1 MKNKKTFTFLIIL
14 VVVSVF
20 GELVNAQSVAA
31 KFKQREILFE
41 TNNPYQDMI
50 STTKKVF
57 VSYILPAKVTTG
69 DFFKKRRMIIEEFMA
84 GVNFSSDSAVLTIE
98 QYWNGVK
105 VQQCVITPTLKG
117 APEFAANQNR
127 PLLIRT
133 QIRREGGLVSNATIR
148 NHSYWQTDFEG
159 TTFFGQGDEYAW
171 GNISV
176 DLRKDI
182 LVEWKY
188 FWSVENCFFYFDH
201 LKVDY

>member
-1 MKNKKTFTFLIIL
+1 MKKKEAFTFLTIL
-14 VVVSVF
+14 VVSSMF
-20 GELVNAQSVAA
+20 CRLVYAQPVTDE
-31 KFKQREILFE
+31 FKPREILFE
-41 TNNPYQDMI
+41 TNNPYKDMV

-57 VSYILPAKVTTG
+57 VSYTIPAKVTTG
-69 DFFKKRRMIIEEFMA
+69 DFFEMRRMITEEFMA
-84 GVNFSSDSAVLTIE
+84 GVNFPVDSAVLIIE

-105 VQQCVITPTLKG
+105 VQQCIITPRLKG

-133 QIRREGGLVSNATIR
+133 QIRREGGPVSAATIR

-176 DLRKDI
+176 DLSKDI

>member
-1 MKNKKTFTFLIIL
+1 MRIKTSFTLLIFLIL
-14 VVVSVF
+14 S
-20 GELVNAQSVAA
+20 GLVNAQSLNAP
-31 KFKQREILFE
+31 FQQREILFE
-41 TNNPYQDMI
+41 TNNPYQDMV
-50 STTKKVF
+50 STIKKVF
-57 VSYILPAKVTTG
+57 VSYVIPVKVTTG
-69 DFFKKRRMIIEEFMA
+69 DFFEKRRMIIEEFMA
-84 GVNFSSDSAVLTIE
+84 GVNFPSDSAVLTIE

-105 VQQCVITPTLKG
+105 VQQCIIKPKIKG

-133 QIRREGGLVSNATIR
+133 QIRRENGPLSASTLR

-171 GNISV
+171 GNIAV
-176 DLRKDI
+176 DLSKGI

>member
-1 MKNKKTFTFLIIL
+1 MKKNEIFRLLTVIVLSGIFCGLT
-14 VVVSVF
+14 
-20 GELVNAQSVAA
+20 NAQP
-31 KFKQREILFE
+31 FKQREILFE
-41 TNNPYQDMI
+41 TNNPYQDMV

-57 VSYILPAKVTTG
+57 VSYTIPVKVTTG
-69 DFFKKRRMIIEEFMA
+69 DFFEKRRMIIEEFMA
-84 GVNFSSDSAVLTIE
+84 GVNFPVDSAVLTIE

-105 VQQCVITPTLKG
+105 VQQCIIKPKIKG

-133 QIRREGGLVSNATIR
+133 QIRREGGTLSAATIR

-176 DLRKDI
+176 DLSKDI

-188 FWSVENCFFYFDH
+188 FWSVGNCFFYFDH

>member
-1 MKNKKTFTFLIIL
+1 MKKEAFAFLKISVLPIIL
-14 VVVSVF
+14 C
-20 GELVNAQSVAA
+20 GLVNVRPANAQ
-31 KFKQREILFE
+31 FKQREILFE
-41 TNNPYQDMI
+41 TNNPYQDMVA
-50 STTKKVF
+50 TTKKVF
-57 VSYILPAKVTTG
+57 VSYVLPAKITTG
-69 DFFKKRRMIIEEFMA
+69 DFFEKRRMITEEFMA

-105 VQQCVITPTLKG
+105 VQQCIIKPKLKG
-117 APEFAANQNR
+117 APEFTANQNR

-133 QIRREGGLVSNATIR
+133 QIRREGGAVTAATIR

-159 TTFFGQGDEYAW
+159 TTFFGQGDEYSW

-176 DLRKDI
+176 DLSKDI

-188 FWSVENCFFYFDH
+188 CWSMKNCFFYFDH

>member
-1 MKNKKTFTFLIIL
+1 MKKEAFTFLIIL
-14 VVVSVF
+14 VVSSMF
-20 GELVNAQSVAA
+20 CRLVNAQPVTAE
-31 KFKQREILFE
+31 FKPRVILFE
-41 TNNPYQDMI
+41 TNNGYQDMK

-57 VSYILPAKVTTG
+57 VSYVLPVKVTTG
-69 DFFKKRRMIIEEFMA
+69 EFFEKRRMIIEEFMA
-84 GVNFSSDSAVLTIE
+84 GINFPSDSAVLTIE

-105 VQQCVITPTLKG
+105 VQQCIIRPTIKG

-133 QIRREGGLVSNATIR
+133 QIRREGGPVSAAMLR

-171 GNISV
+171 GNIAV
-176 DLRKDI
+176 DLSKDI

>member
-1 MKNKKTFTFLIIL
+1 MKIKESITFLTII
-14 VVVSVF
+14 VVLSLLC
-20 GELVNAQSVAA
+20 ELANAQSETA
-31 KFKQREILFE
+31 KIKQREILFE

-57 VSYILPAKVTTG
+57 VSYVLPAEITTG
-69 DFFKKRRMIIEEFMA
+69 DFFVKRRMIIEEFMA
-84 GVNFSSDSAVLTIE
+84 GVNFPSDSAVLTIE

-105 VQQCVITPTLKG
+105 VQQCIIKPTLKG

-133 QIRREGGLVSNATIR
+133 QIRREGGPVSDATIR

-188 FWSVENCFFYFDH
+188 YWSVANCFFYFDH

>member
-1 MKNKKTFTFLIIL
+1 MKKKEAFTFLTIL
-14 VVVSVF
+14 VVSSMF
-20 GELVNAQSVAA
+20 CRLVNAQPVTNE
-31 KFKQREILFE
+31 FKPRVILFE
-41 TNNPYQDMI
+41 TNNGYQDMK

-57 VSYILPAKVTTG
+57 VSYVLPAKVTTG
-69 DFFKKRRMIIEEFMA
+69 EFFEKRRMIIEEFMA
-84 GVNFSSDSAVLTIE
+84 GVNFPVDSAVLTIE

-105 VQQCVITPTLKG
+105 VQQCIIRPTIKG
-117 APEFAANQNR
+117 APEFAGNQNR

-133 QIRREGGLVSNATIR
+133 QIRRESGTLSAATIR
-148 NHSYWQTDFEG
+148 NHTYWQTDFEG

-171 GNISV
+171 GNIEV

>member
-1 MKNKKTFTFLIIL
+1 MDRNKVVRILITIFLSNFIFSIA
-14 VVVSVF
+14 
-20 GELVNAQSVAA
+20 NAQSSDMP
-31 KFKQREILFE
+31 FKQREILFE
-41 TNNPYQDMI
+41 TNNPYQYLV

-57 VSYILPAKVTTG
+57 VSYVIPTKVTTG
-69 DFFKKRRMIIEEFMA
+69 DFFEKRRMIIEEFMA
-84 GVNFSSDSAVLTIE
+84 GVNFPSDSAVLTIE
-98 QYWNGVK
+98 QYWNRVK
-105 VQQCVITPTLKG
+105 VQQCIIKPKIKG

-133 QIRREGGLVSNATIR
+133 QIRRENGPLSASTLR

-176 DLRKDI
+176 DLSKGI

>member
-1 MKNKKTFTFLIIL
+1 MIKKEAFIFLIIIVL
-14 VVVSVF
+14 SGIF
-20 GELVNAQSVAA
+20 CSLVNAQSLTPEL
-31 KFKQREILFE
+31 KPLEILFE
-41 TNNPYQDMI
+41 TNNPYQDMV
-50 STTKKVF
+50 STSKKVF
-57 VSYILPAKVTTG
+57 VSYVIPAKVTTG
-69 DFFKKRRMIIEEFMA
+69 DFFEKRRMIIEEFMA
-84 GVNFSSDSAVLTIE
+84 GVNFPSDSAVLTIE

-105 VQQCVITPTLKG
+105 VQQCIITPTLKG

-133 QIRREGGLVSNATIR
+133 QIRREGGPVSDAAIR

-188 FWSVENCFFYFDH
+188 YWSVEHCFFYFDH

>member
-1 MKNKKTFTFLIIL
+1 MKNKKTFTLTIL
-14 VVVSVF
+14 VVLTVF
-20 GELVNAQSVAA
+20 CELVNAQSVAA

-57 VSYILPAKVTTG
+57 VSYTLPVEVTTG
-69 DFFKKRRMIIEEFMA
+69 DFFEKRRMIIEEFMA
-84 GVNFSSDSAVLTIE
+84 GVNFPSDSAILTIE

-105 VQQCVITPTLKG
+105 VQQCIIKPTLKG

-133 QIRREGGLVSNATIR
+133 QIRREGGPVSNATIR

-176 DLRKDI
+176 DLRKDV

>member
-1 MKNKKTFTFLIIL
+1 MDRNKVVRILITIFLSNFIFTI
-14 VVVSVF
+14 
-20 GELVNAQSVAA
+20 VNAQSSDLP
-31 KFKQREILFE
+31 FKQREILFE
-41 TNNPYQDMI
+41 TNNPYQYLV

-57 VSYILPAKVTTG
+57 VSYVIPTKVTTG
-69 DFFKKRRMIIEEFMA
+69 DFFEKRRMITEEFMA
-84 GVNFSSDSAVLTIE
+84 GVNFPVDSAVLTIE

-105 VQQCVITPTLKG
+105 VQQCIIKPKIKG

-133 QIRREGGLVSNATIR
+133 QIRRENGPLSASTLR

-171 GNISV
+171 GNIAV
-176 DLRKDI
+176 DLSKDI

-188 FWSVENCFFYFDH
+188 FWSVGNCFFYFDH

>member
-1 MKNKKTFTFLIIL
+1 MQFCQKVTCLEKRSFCSSGNRKHTEFF
-14 VVVSVF
+14 SEF
-20 GELVNAQSVAA
+20 ENAQP
-31 KFKQREILFE
+31 FKQREILFE
-41 TNNPYQDMI
+41 TNNPYQDMV

-57 VSYILPAKVTTG
+57 VSYVIPAKVTT
-69 DFFKKRRMIIEEFMA
+69 DDSFEKRRMIIEEFMA

-105 VQQCVITPTLKG
+105 VQQCIIKPKIKG
-117 APEFAANQNR
+117 APEFAANENR

-133 QIRREGGLVSNATIR
+133 QIRRENGPLSAVTIR

-176 DLRKDI
+176 DL
-182 LVEWKY
+182 
-188 FWSVENCFFYFDH
+188 NT
-201 LKVDY
+201 

>member
-1 MKNKKTFTFLIIL
+1 MNVKLIYVCLIVLISLIVISLKAKTQL
-14 VVVSVF
+14 VSSD
-20 GELVNAQSVAA
+20 VNAQ
-31 KFKQREILFE
+31 KILFE
-41 TNNPYQDMI
+41 TNNPYQDMT

-57 VSYILPAKVTTG
+57 VSYVLPAKVVQG
-69 DFFKKRRMIIEEFMA
+69 DFFGKRRMIIEEFMA
-84 GVNFSSDSAVLTIE
+84 GVNFATDSVVLTLE

-105 VQQCVITPTLKG
+105 VQQCIITPSLKG
-117 APEFAANQNR
+117 VSGFTANQNR

-133 QIRREGGLVSNATIR
+133 QIRREGGSISAATMR

-159 TTFFGQGDEYAW
+159 ITFFGQGDEYAW

-188 FWSVENCFFYFDH
+188 FWSIKGCYFYFDH
-201 LKVDY
+201 LKVTY

>member
-1 MKNKKTFTFLIIL
+1 MDRNKVVRILITIFLSNFIFSIA
-14 VVVSVF
+14 
-20 GELVNAQSVAA
+20 NAQSSDMP
-31 KFKQREILFE
+31 FKQREILFE
-41 TNNPYQDMI
+41 TNNPYQYLV

-57 VSYILPAKVTTG
+57 VSYVIPTKVTTG
-69 DFFKKRRMIIEEFMA
+69 DFFEKRRMIIEEFMA
-84 GVNFSSDSAVLTIE
+84 GVNFPVDSAVLTIE

-105 VQQCVITPTLKG
+105 VQQCIIKPKIKG

-133 QIRREGGLVSNATIR
+133 QIRRENGPLSASTLR

-171 GNISV
+171 GNIAV
-176 DLRKDI
+176 DLSKDI

-188 FWSVENCFFYFDH
+188 FWSVGNCFFYFDH